1 MPCSMAEYALSAAL
15 LLTPP
20 QSPPKRPAS
29 LSRDPPREAPKPALM
44 HTLHQEESSVLSVAA
59 DDAHIFSGSQ
69 GYDIYVRTPLLINL
83 NA

>member
-1 MPCSMAEYALSAAL
+1 MAEIAFSKAC

-29 LSRDPPREAPKPALM
+29 LGRDPPQEAPTPTPM

-69 GYDIYVRTPLLINL
+69 GYDIYVRASLF
-83 NA
+83 